1 MEFLS
6 LYDLLVHLSKS
17 HAKILNEDKKRAV
30 CFTDG
35 LVFNLDKKTISSR
48 NFTLFKDGEVMVD
61 VIRTTLGEKFEHIK
75 SLPLINVTDVDFYEQ
90 SYMLYNSFKNSVPSA
105 YDMTV
110 KSVFHA
116 KSVDDLS
123 FHQMLTC
130 EKRSVARVKLEAYI
144 MLYQYV
150 KSIEIKDGFYYKPYR
165 NSDFIIFNCWIKNKK
180 EEV

>member
-6 LYDLLVHLSKS
+6 FYDLLVHLSKS
-17 HAKILNEDKKRAV
+17 HAKIINGEKNKAV

-48 NFTLFKDGEVMVD
+48 GFILFKDGEIMVD

-75 SLPLINVTDVDFYEQ
+75 SLPLINATDVDFYEHAHE
-90 SYMLYNSFKNSVPSA
+90 LYNSFKNSVPSA

-123 FHQMLTC
+123 FSQMLKC

-150 KSIEIKDGFYYKPYR
+150 KQIEIKDGFYYKPYK
-165 NSDFIIFNCWIKNKK
+165 NSDFIIFNCWIKKQK
-180 EEV
+180 EEI